1 MTYPQGT
8 YQTSTILIGTLAF
21 LLPLE
26 ILLSTEILTRPFG
39 NTNLCRKKFPTTFMQ
54 QYIDT
59 FMPFS
64 TRNLLSADSLTKGLF
79 EI

>member
-1 MTYPQGT
+1 
-8 YQTSTILIGTLAF
+8 
-21 LLPLE
+21 
-26 ILLSTEILTRPFG
+26 
-39 NTNLCRKKFPTTFMQ
+39 MQ

-79 EI
+79 EIWNDVYTSLTKILNFSEFQA